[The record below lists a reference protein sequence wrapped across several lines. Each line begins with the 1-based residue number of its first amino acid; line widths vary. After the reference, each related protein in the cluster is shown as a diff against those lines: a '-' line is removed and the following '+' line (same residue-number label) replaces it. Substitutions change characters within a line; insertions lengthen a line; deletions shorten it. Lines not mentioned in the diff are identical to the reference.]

1 MIALPPCTVYSYPIS
16 FNPTERSQYEAL
28 EVAAK
33 RHLQHLLDTN
43 SFERQYATVLEMMMR
58 LRQTCNHLSLCPSN
72 YLQKLRQGVAQE
84 TPLSTV
90 DYSTEAVQTLVEIL
104 REATDTGEDCA
115 ICMDPLQDAYDVQ
128 PAHLVADVAASP
140 LLEMDQVLPSSKMEA
155 LLKLL
160 RLTPPGVKSVVFSQ
174 WTSMLALTKKVLQA
188 NDIPSMSYDGSMSR
202 TTRDQ
207 HLKSFKEDGPNVLLM
222 SLKCVFARYVPLV
235 IYNSMKEELDPWW
248 NTAIETQA
256 IDRVFRLGQT
266 RPVHVFKF
274 VVANSIEER
283 VVAIQTAKAALIKQA
298 FQGIKGASDSAVN
311 EKRLDIATLFQ
322 LDWRPN

>member
-1 MIALPPCTVYSYPIS
+1 MCRHFYCRPCLLCALQVK
-16 FNPTERSQYEAL
+16 PTCPL
-28 EVAAK
+28 C
-33 RHLQHLLDTN
+33 
-43 SFERQYATVLEMMMR
+43 RQ
-58 LRQTCNHLSLCPSN
+58 
-72 YLQKLRQGVAQE
+72 
-84 TPLSTV
+84 
-90 DYSTEAVQTLVEIL
+90 
-104 REATDTGEDCA
+104 
-115 ICMDPLQDAYDVQ
+115 DVQ

-140 LLEMDQVLPSSKMEA
+140 LVEMDQVLPSSKMEA

-174 WTSMLALTKKVLQA
+174 WTSMLALTKTVLQA
-188 NDIPSMSYDGSMSR
+188 NDIPSISYDGSMSR

-222 SLKCVFARYVPLV
+222 SLKWYALWTGWDMDHGFGCMYVCSGSMGLNITEASQVFL
-235 IYNSMKEELDPWW
+235 LDPWW

>member
-1 MIALPPCTVYSYPIS
+1 MVALPPCTVYSYPIS
-16 FNPTERSQYEAL
+16 FNPTERMQYEAL

-72 YLQKLRQGVAQE
+72 YVQKLRQGVAQE

-128 PAHLVADVAASP
+128 PAHLVADVAAPP
-140 LLEMDQVLPSSKMEA
+140 LVEMDQVLPSSKMEA

-188 NDIPSMSYDGSMSR
+188 NDIPSISYDGSMSR